1 MTDVSAS
8 IGGNDT
14 LSRALSAFYIPT
26 TGEPQY
32 GMPMS
37 FYAGQSS
44 SNPAFSVPQGAAG
57 LGGTPATFSLPGP
70 IASANS
76 SAPLINNNQSRA
88 HGTTVN
94 APTSLYPTGTYYV
107 PPTLTHG
114 SGNTYGSWHAP
125 AGSLNSSLK
134 HLPYAQPNQTPLQN
148 NHNVPPLN
156 SLKQQQPIAQD
167 RPVVAEPHAGIV
179 DNLEEKIV

>member
-1 MTDVSAS
+1 
-8 IGGNDT
+8 
-14 LSRALSAFYIPT
+14 
-26 TGEPQY
+26 
-32 GMPMS
+32 
-37 FYAGQSS
+37 
-44 SNPAFSVPQGAAG
+44 
-57 LGGTPATFSLPGP
+57 
-70 IASANS
+70 
-76 SAPLINNNQSRA
+76 LINNNQSRA

-94 APTSLYPTGTYYV
+94 VPTSLYPTGTYYV

-114 SGNTYGSWHAP
+114 SGNTYGSWPAP

-134 HLPYAQPNQTPLQN
+134 HLPYAQPNQTPLQH

-179 DNLEEKIV
+179 DNFEEKLSSLLKHSFGLEPKGKARAYRKTIP